1 MNELV
6 LSLFPGI
13 GLFDRAFEEEGFC
26 IVRGPDLLWGGD
38 IRRFH
43 PPAARF
49 DGIIGGP
56 PCQAFTTLAPFIL
69 ATRGYLADN
78 LIPEFERCV
87 AETKPRWFLMENIRR
102 APIPEVPG
110 YFTNS
115 VLYDNRW
122 IGEEQSREHRFSFG
136 TKDNQGLAPF
146 LEFSVFLNPQWSPR
160 VVASGGYTPAPLEG
174 GTGASM
180 KQDAVDRPVRR
191 TGGRLPHDRVPK
203 NMHKLG
209 RKTTTYFKEA
219 RRLQGLPDDWD
230 LPGFKVSEKVRAL
243 GNAVPLPLGRAL
255 ARAVKRAMG
264 IT

>member
-1 MNELV
+1 
-6 LSLFPGI
+6 
-13 GLFDRAFEEEGFC
+13 
-26 IVRGPDLLWGGD
+26 
-38 IRRFH
+38 
-43 PPAARF
+43 
-49 DGIIGGP
+49 
-56 PCQAFTTLAPFIL
+56 
-69 ATRGYLADN
+69 
-78 LIPEFERCV
+78 
-87 AETKPRWFLMENIRR
+87 
-102 APIPEVPG
+102 
-110 YFTNS
+110 
-115 VLYDNRW
+115 
-122 IGEEQSREHRFSFG
+122 
-136 TKDNQGLAPF
+136 
-146 LEFSVFLNPQWSPR
+146 
-160 VVASGGYTPAPLEG
+160 
-174 GTGASM
+174 M